1 MHDTLIILAG
11 GLSSRMKASESSR
24 KLTESEIDQANV
36 RDKGIIQVGRNR
48 RPFLD
53 YLLYNARRAGY
64 TRIIIVTGQE
74 YGLLRKFY
82 GPADSGNNFHG
93 LDISYSIQ
101 RIPAGREKP
110 LGTADALLRALESY
124 PYLKET
130 EFSVCNSDN
139 LYSEKALKLVL
150 TASSPNAFIAYDT
163 EALHLP
169 AEKISR
175 FAVTIVNEAGC
186 LTAIREKPVNA
197 DLKKFGDSNSKIRV
211 SMNLFKFSGASIYT
225 YLLKCPV
232 NEIRGEKEI
241 QTAIINMISDFPE
254 TMISIPLAE
263 PVPDLTYKVDINHVS
278 AFLDDLYP
286 VLEWS
291 A

>member
-11 GLSSRMKASESSR
+11 GLSSRMKTSEASR
-24 KLTESEIDQANV
+24 KLTKSEIKQANV
-36 RDKGIIQVGRNR
+36 RDKGIIEVGKKR

-53 YLLYNARRAGY
+53 YLLYNAQNAGY
-64 TRIIIVTGQE
+64 TKIIIVTGEEQS
-74 YGLLRKFY
+74 LFRKFY
-82 GPADSGNNFHG
+82 GPADSENDFHG
-93 LDISYSIQ
+93 LYISYSIQ

-110 LGTADALLRALESY
+110 LGTADALLRALETY

-150 TASSPNAFIAYDT
+150 TASSPNAFLDYDT

-169 AEKISR
+169 AERISR
-175 FAVTIVNEAGC
+175 FAVTIVNEAGY
-186 LTAIREKPVNA
+186 LTAILEKPVNA
-197 DLKKFGDSNSKIRV
+197 DLKKYEDSNGKIRV

-225 YLLKCPV
+225 YLLNCPV

-241 QTAIINMISDFPE
+241 QTAINNMVSDFPE
-254 TMISIPLAE
+254 TMISIPFAE
-263 PVPDLTYKVDINHVS
+263 PVPDLTDKDDIADVG

>member
-11 GLSSRMKASESSR
+11 GLSSRMKTSDAYGI
-24 KLTESEIDQANV
+24 LTESEIKQANI
-36 RDKGIIQVGRNR
+36 RDKGIIQVGKKR

-53 YLLYNARRAGY
+53 YLLYNARNAGY
-64 TRIIIVTGQE
+64 TKIIIVTGEE
-74 YGLLRKFY
+74 YSLFRKFY
-82 GPADSGNNFHG
+82 GPADSENDFHG

-101 RIPAGREKP
+101 KIPAGREKP
-110 LGTADALLRALESY
+110 FGTADALLSALESY

-130 EFSVCNSDN
+130 EFSMCNSDN

-150 TASSPNAFIAYDT
+150 TASSPNAFIAYDA
-163 EALHLP
+163 EALDLP
-169 AEKISR
+169 AERISR
-175 FAVTIVNEAGC
+175 FAVFIINEAGYMTDI
-186 LTAIREKPVNA
+186 LEKPVNA
-197 DLKKFGDSNSKIRV
+197 DLRKFGSSNSEIRV

-225 YLLKCPV
+225 YLLNCPV

-241 QTAIINMISDFPE
+241 QTAIINMQSDFPE

-263 PVPDLTYKVDINHVS
+263 PVPDLTYKDDINEVG
-278 AFLDDLYP
+278 AFLDDMYP

-291 A
+291 S

>member
-11 GLSSRMKASESSR
+11 GLSSRMKTSDASG
-24 KLTESEIDQANV
+24 KLTESEIEQANV
-36 RDKGIIQVGRNR
+36 RDKGIIQVGKRR

-53 YLLYNARRAGY
+53 YLLYNAQNAGY
-64 TRIIIVTGQE
+64 TRIIIVTGE
-74 YGLLRKFY
+74 EYTLFRKYYGL
-82 GPADSGNNFHG
+82 ADSGNDFHG

-110 LGTADALLRALESY
+110 LGTADALLGALDSY

-150 TASSPNAFIAYDT
+150 TARSPNAFIAYDT

-169 AEKISR
+169 AERISR
-175 FAVTIVNEAGC
+175 FAVTIVSEDGY
-186 LTAIREKPVNA
+186 LTAILEKPVNA
-197 DLKKFGDSNSKIRV
+197 DLKKFGDSNGRIGV

-225 YLLKCPV
+225 YLLNCPI

-241 QTAIINMISDFPE
+241 QTAINNMVGDFPE
-254 TMISIPLAE
+254 TMISIPFAE
-263 PVPDLTYKVDINHVS
+263 PVPDLTDKDDIADVS
-278 AFLDDLYP
+278 AFLDDMYP

-291 A
+291 C